1 MTEQTLVSSLS
12 AVITLAIGY
21 FFFYVVWQRYVVD
34 VTRQHLFELRD
45 QLFDIAADGRLSFE
59 NDPYKTIRRVFNAGI
74 RFAHQAD
81 WVHILAFY
89 LVARRR
95 KGAIFKSAMQ
105 IPHLVA
111 QIRDEKVRAEV
122 QRIIGRMHLV
132 LVWHVYRR
140 SLVLIPLG
148 LLVPLAAVFSTLSIK
163 VLTRAPHRI
172 EMLINARAVS
182 AL

>member
-1 MTEQTLVSSLS
+1 MTEPAIVSPLS

-21 FFFYVVWQRYVVD
+21 FFFYVVWQRHVVD
-34 VTRQHLFELRD
+34 VTRQQLFELRD

-59 NDPYKTIRRVFNAGI
+59 SDSYKILRRVFNTGI

-81 WVHILAFY
+81 WVHILTFY

-105 IPHLVA
+105 IPHLVD
-111 QIRDEKVRAEV
+111 QIKDEKARAEV
-122 QRIIGRMHLV
+122 QHIITRMHLV

-148 LLVPLAAVFSTLSIK
+148 FLVLLAAVFFTLSIK
-163 VLTRAPHRI
+163 IFTRTPHRI